1 MTSTTA
7 TRPVSSPTTS
17 RSWVESAAI
26 AWSAIA
32 TAIGAWWLAVPSAY
46 PDELDRPEA
55 DGSLV
60 ALVPPPLVST
70 LMVAL
75 GVVGLLAAVAA
86 SRQDARRSRWLVP
99 FGAIYAVVFGLLA
112 TDLSLLVSMGYIT
125 AIVGPPILFVY
136 FVLASV
142 RRPSLRWVVGGAAV
156 AFVGIAAASGAGLAA
171 FGDFFGTIGDGL
183 GKHGVEMLVVFASFL
198 GGALWLLLALR
209 AAGLRPVS
217 AAATVPFTPAR
228 NAFGRRDWGWW
239 VTALAALCPLPY
251 ASMRMT
257 WLTPWPVWMDAA
269 QLNAEPAMRVFGLS
283 LGFAAIGGS
292 VLTLG
297 LLMRWG
303 SVYPRWIPIVA
314 GRTVSPVWPTVLAII
329 VGIAV
334 TVAGRSLTQMMVT
347 GVDVE
352 IADPEFFLV
361 MPFPVWGPLLIA
373 AAIAY
378 YRRRTTALSG
388 TPETQRLT
396 MRTSRD

>member
-1 MTSTTA
+1 MTTMTA
-7 TRPVSSPTTS
+7 THLEPSPTTS

-26 AWSAIA
+26 AWSAIV
-32 TAIGAWWLAVPSAY
+32 TAIGTWWLAVPSAY

-60 ALVPPPLVST
+60 ALLPPPLVST
-70 LMVAL
+70 LMVVL
-75 GVVGLLAAVAA
+75 GAVSLIAAVAA
-86 SRQDARRSRWLVP
+86 SRGDTRRSRWLVP
-99 FGAIYAVVFGLLA
+99 FGAVYAVVFGLLA
-112 TDLSLLVSMGYIT
+112 TDLSLLVSMGYLT

-156 AFVGIAAASGAGLAA
+156 VFVGIAAASGAGLAA
-171 FGDFFGTIGDGL
+171 FGNFFGTIGDGL
-183 GKHGVEMLVVFASFL
+183 GKHGAEMLVVLVSFI
-198 GGALWLLLALR
+198 GGALWLLVALR
-209 AAGLRPVS
+209 AAGLRPVG
-217 AAATVPFTPAR
+217 AAETDPFAPAR
-228 NAFGRRDWGWW
+228 NGYGRRDWGWW
-239 VTALAALCPLPY
+239 VTLLAALCPLPY

-269 QLNAEPAMRVFGLS
+269 QLEADPAMRVFGLS
-283 LGFAAIGGS
+283 LGFFAIGGS

-303 SVYPRWIPIVA
+303 SVYPRWIPMVG
-314 GRTVSPVWPTVLAII
+314 GRTVSPVWPTVFAII

-334 TVAGRSLTQMMVT
+334 TVAGRSLTQMMVS
-347 GVDVE
+347 GVDVA
-352 IADPEFFLV
+352 IAAPEFFLL

-378 YRRRTTALSG
+378 YRRRTATVGRHAI
-388 TPETQRLT
+388 ET
-396 MRTSRD
+396 